1 MPQKRALWREKTS
14 KATLERKSMTKKEIA
29 RLVYNTTQLNLS
41 DSQAAV
47 QATFE
52 SIVKLLVKYGRV
64 ELRGFGVFMIQNRSA
79 RRARNPRTGEEV
91 WVDEHETVV
100 FKPSRLMKTN
110 IQEKRSKR
118 AKAKKARKA
127 TEAPVKSAKK
137 TVKKVATRTTTAAK
151 RSPRRGR

>member
-1 MPQKRALWREKTS
+1 
-14 KATLERKSMTKKEIA
+14 MTKKEIA
-29 RLVYNTTQLNLS
+29 RLVYNTTQLNLN

-64 ELRGFGVFMIQNRSA
+64 ELRGFGVFMIQQRSA

-100 FKPSRLMKTN
+100 FKPSKLMKSD

-127 TEAPVKSAKK
+127 EAAAKAAKTTKKAVKK
-137 TVKKVATRTTTAAK
+137 TATRTTSSATK
-151 RSPRRGR
+151 KPSRRAR

>member
-1 MPQKRALWREKTS
+1 
-14 KATLERKSMTKKEIA
+14 MTKKEIA
-29 RLVYNTTQLNLS
+29 RLVYNSTQLNLN

-52 SIVKLLVKYGRV
+52 SIVKLLVKFGRV
-64 ELRGFGVFMIQNRSA
+64 ELRGFGVFMIQQRSA

-100 FKPSRLMKTN
+100 FKPSKLMKTH

-127 TEAPVKSAKK
+127 EAAAKTAKTAKTTKKAVKK
-137 TVKKVATRTTTAAK
+137 TATRTTTSATK
-151 RSPRRGR
+151 KPSRRAR